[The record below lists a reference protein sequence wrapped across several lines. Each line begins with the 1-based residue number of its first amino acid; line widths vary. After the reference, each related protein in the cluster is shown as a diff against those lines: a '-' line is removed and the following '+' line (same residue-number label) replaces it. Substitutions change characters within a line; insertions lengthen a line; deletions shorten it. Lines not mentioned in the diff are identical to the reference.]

1 MHNEEEN
8 NNKAL
13 PPKRRRDGFRRLTL
27 SELKEL
33 VTVSVEEA
41 SWLLGVSRS
50 TTYVAVSKGEIPATR
65 VHKRWRVLAQ
75 PLYLRLIGNAES
87 SGG

>member
-1 MHNEEEN
+1 MHNEKEN
-8 NNKAL
+8 NNKAI
-13 PPKRRRDGFRRLTL
+13 PPRRRRDGFRRLTL
-27 SELKEL
+27 RELKEL
-33 VTVSVEEA
+33 VTISVEEA

-50 TTYVAVSKGEIPATR
+50 TMYVAVSKGEIPATR

-87 SGG
+87 SGS

>member
-1 MHNEEEN
+1 MHNEQE

-13 PPKRRRDGFRRLTL
+13 PPKHRRDGFRRLTL

-33 VTVSVEEA
+33 VTISVEEA

-50 TTYVAVSKGEIPATR
+50 TLYVAVSRGEIPATR

-75 PLYLRLIGNAES
+75 PLYSRLVGNVES
-87 SGG
+87 SGS

>member
-1 MHNEEEN
+1 MHNEQE
-8 NNKAL
+8 NNKAS

-33 VTVSVEEA
+33 VTISVEEA

-50 TTYVAVSKGEIPATR
+50 TLYVAVSKGEIPATR

-75 PLYLRLIGNAES
+75 PLYFRLVGNVES
-87 SGG
+87 PGS